1 MWIFLIGRFWPWPWT
16 FTLISQKWTV
26 NWAQTDVRNHWQI
39 SWKSDL
45 HFSRNQTKR
54 NEANKLA
61 WSQYL
66 LAEVTA
72 LQSGVLTT
80 LQRARI
86 DIDRRPTDRQTDNSH
101 KWTCLEVASPC
112 SAVTTS
118 LIGSASTRRPHQ
130 HRRQPAS
137 QPDTI
142 NSRCIISTAWP
153 ANSCPSPSVRPSV
166 CLSTPL
172 TADCHVTSVNAVFSR
187 NSRKSRP

>member
-86 DIDRRPTDRQTDNSH
+86 DIDRRPTDRQTIATSGLVWRSRAHAVQCSDH
-101 KWTCLEVASPC
+101 VAHRIGEHSTPSP
-112 SAVTTS
+112 TS
-118 LIGSASTRRPHQ
+118 TS
-130 HRRQPAS
+130 AS